1 MIEWIEY
8 SQKKPGIGE
17 PVIVYRDIE
26 SKQTYVTIWSK
37 TDELYADFN
46 KITHWAHFNYPQS
59 EGYEEKTQ
67 EAEKIN

>member
-8 SQKKPGIGE
+8 SQKKPFIGE

-26 SKQTYVTIWSK
+26 SKQAYVTKWSP
-37 TDELYADFN
+37 TDELYSDFN
-46 KITHWAHFNYPQS
+46 KITHWAHFNYPQN
-59 EGYEEKTQ
+59 EGYSEKSE